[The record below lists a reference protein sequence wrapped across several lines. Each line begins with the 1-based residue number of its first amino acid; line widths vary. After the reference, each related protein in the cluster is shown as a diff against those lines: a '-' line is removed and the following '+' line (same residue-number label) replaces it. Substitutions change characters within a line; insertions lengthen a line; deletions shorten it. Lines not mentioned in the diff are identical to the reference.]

1 MSTIKQQRLAKRIRW
16 AARIIGLLAAAFFL
30 VFLIGEI
37 VIFMAM
43 QQEMGL
49 IRGVLNAMLVIVA
62 VAGCIVSWWRQWLA
76 GILLILTSFALVI
89 SGIAVY
95 GFTIVLLFGSPF
107 LVAGV
112 LFLLS
117 WWLSRKT
124 SSSASAL
131 KL

>member
-1 MSTIKQQRLAKRIRW
+1 VSTIKQQRLAKRIRW